1 MWGASLVRDA
11 AYPLLTIE
19 IGMAGLA
26 IGASLVREA
35 KETNQS
41 PRISLCLGHPPSDSI
56 DFAQLEMAIS
66 FKYL

>member
-1 MWGASLVRDA
+1 MVRDA

-35 KETNQS
+35 TETNQS
-41 PRISLCLGHPPSDSI
+41 PRIWLCLGHQPSDSI
-56 DFAQLEMAIS
+56 DYAQLEFAMS
-66 FKYL
+66 FKYLKR